1 MYYVNTST
9 TMKDNIDRL
18 LEALD
23 TPKRLSDETLNDL
36 LDDAEIRNLHAV
48 VCRTASAIFET
59 SEPDPDAEW
68 EAFSANHSKPKRAAA
83 LPFFTC
89 LTRRTAAAIM
99 GGVSVSLI
107 ALAATIAV
115 RHTLPTDAP
124 QLESQ
129 AALTVDSVASTAVLQ
144 PATEPEIIV
153 FRKQPLDSILSAVA
167 VYHGA
172 AVDFRNVSK
181 KELFLYYRWDQSLS
195 LDETVAQLNN
205 FERIN
210 LTLSDKVIIVE

>member
-23 TPKRLSDETLNDL
+23 TPERLSDEALNDL
-36 LDDAEIRNLHAV
+36 LDDAEIRNLHAL
-48 VCRTASAIFET
+48 VCRTASAIAET
-59 SEPDPDAEW
+59 SEPDTDAEW
-68 EAFSANHSKPKRAAA
+68 EAFSANHRKPKRAAA
-83 LPFFTC
+83 LPFFTG
-89 LTRRTAAAIM
+89 LSRRTAAAIL

-107 ALAATIAV
+107 ALTATIAV
-115 RHTLPTDAP
+115 KHTLPADAP
-124 QLESQ
+124 KVESKAVQ
-129 AALTVDSVASTAVLQ
+129 AVDSIASTAVRQ

-167 VYHGA
+167 AYHGV
-172 AVDFRNVSK
+172 AVDFRNLRK